1 MGPKKNSAV
10 YYDGQNLVLQPR
22 ISGSGN
28 VAVGAGTVIIPAI
41 KANSG
46 SRFVCVDTNGVLF
59 SQTTPCSGT

>member
-1 MGPKKNSAV
+1 MGPKENAAV

-22 ISGSGN
+22 LSGSGN
-28 VAVGAGTVIIPAI
+28 VAVDAGTVIIPAI

-46 SRFVCVDTNGVLF
+46 SRFVCVDTSGILF